1 MNQPRLSDYLL
12 IPKDFDAQLEA
23 YSLADSVR
31 RDRVETTVNWG
42 NLHYQSEQVMIEG
55 EWVERDWLTA
65 MGVVQETL
73 RDGQE
78 TILTVL
84 KGTDGSF
91 LDSIILKVQKW
102 NGETRLIYREPLV
115 ILERLKGKNTPS
127 KVQERNTH
135 VFIQCLLERFCL
147 QLH

>member
-1 MNQPRLSDYLL
+1 MNL
-12 IPKDFDAQLEA
+12 
-23 YSLADSVR
+23 
-31 RDRVETTVNWG
+31 G

-55 EWVERDWLTA
+55 EWVERDWLAAT
-65 MGVVQETL
+65 GVVQETL

-84 KGTDGSF
+84 KGTYGSF
-91 LDSIILKVQKW
+91 LDSVILKVQKQ
-102 NGETRLIYREPLV
+102 NGETQLIYREPLV

-127 KVQERNTH
+127 EVQERNTH
-135 VFIQCLLERFCL
+135 MFIQCLLERFRL

>member
-1 MNQPRLSDYLL
+1 MNL
-12 IPKDFDAQLEA
+12 
-23 YSLADSVR
+23 
-31 RDRVETTVNWG
+31 G

-55 EWVERDWLTA
+55 EWVERDWLAA

-91 LDSIILKVQKW
+91 LDSVQVSQTLGHNPKSSDKSD
-102 NGETRLIYREPLV
+102 EI
-115 ILERLKGKNTPS
+115 
-127 KVQERNTH
+127 
-135 VFIQCLLERFCL
+135 
-147 QLH
+147 